1 MIHITM
7 ACRNT
12 KHKGA
17 TPEGKYFK
25 GSRWYGMTEVD
36 RLVVL
41 RRRGENVV
49 VTEKRNSDDIRCRLV
64 PAVFIVRLSA
74 ATACVET

>member
-1 MIHITM
+1 
-7 ACRNT
+7 
-12 KHKGA
+12 
-17 TPEGKYFK
+17 
-25 GSRWYGMTEVD
+25 MTEVD